1 MQTILI
7 AVKRPIPPTRE
18 EQMQGVQRP
27 DWLNYREFVNRFD
40 SNTGPSQGIE
50 QIGEGSWLIQQ
61 ENGASFLAK
70 VIQQAEYC
78 HVSYILMFIEEST
91 VWRQESKQSQQIV

>member
-1 MQTILI
+1 M
-7 AVKRPIPPTRE
+7 R
-18 EQMQGVQRP
+18 GVQKS
-27 DWLNYREFVNRFD
+27 DWMNYREFVKRFD
-40 SNTGPSQGIE
+40 SNIEPIQGIE

-91 VWRQESKQSQQIV
+91 VWRQDPKQSNQIV